1 MNKEI
6 LFFSANWC
14 TACNAM
20 APIAGEVAK
29 QNGIPF
35 KKIDTDY
42 DASLVSKYNIRSIPT
57 AVLLENG
64 NEIKRT
70 VGASTSTQFD
80 SFLKG

>member
-29 QNGIPF
+29 QNG
-35 KKIDTDY
+35 KKI
-42 DASLVSKYNIRSIPT
+42 KKI
-57 AVLLENG
+57 
-64 NEIKRT
+64 EICN
-70 VGASTSTQFD
+70 SS
-80 SFLKG
+80 